1 MRSLPSC
8 RLATLS
14 DASALAALASE
25 TFLHTWRAL
34 VPDADRAAYA
44 AATFTSTALQ
54 ADLERP
60 SVLYLVLES
69 ETGALGGY
77 ARLSVGAAPPAPL
90 TLPQPALLDRF
101 YLRTAWHG
109 TGAAPQLLEAVI
121 THAHRHEVANLW
133 LCHHPSN
140 LRAERFYT
148 RQGFTHTGVG
158 LPFVLAERTY
168 HDVVLVRPLH

>member
-1 MRSLPSC
+1 MPSLPSC

-25 TFLHTWRAL
+25 TFLHTWREL
-34 VPDADRAAYA
+34 VPDADRVTYA
-44 AATFTSTALQ
+44 AATFTPTALQ

-60 SVLYLVLES
+60 AVFYLVLES
-69 ETGALGGY
+69 ETGELGGY

-101 YLRTAWHG
+101 YLRATWHG
-109 TGAAPQLLEAVI
+109 TGAAQQLLEEVI
-121 THAHRHEVANLW
+121 AHALRHKVATLW

-140 LRAERFYT
+140 LRAERFYA
-148 RQGFTHTGVG
+148 RQGFTETAVG
-158 LPFVLAERTY
+158 LPFVLADRTY
-168 HDVVLVRPLH
+168 HDVVLVRPLR